1 MSSSPA
7 AEAAAVFSRRVPL
20 IVAAAFFMETL
31 DGTIVTTALPAIAQ
45 SMHRPTL
52 SLTPGISAYLLA
64 VAIFVPAAGWASERL
79 GARRLFASAIA
90 LFTLASLCCALSPT
104 PALFFVARGI
114 QGAAAAFM
122 SPVGRL
128 VVLRETARQH
138 IIEAIAIITWPAL
151 IGPVIGPPLAGL
163 ITTYA
168 SWRWIFLINV
178 PIGIF
183 GVWLVLRV
191 VPEHPGQKLARF
203 DLSGFVLTAAAL
215 ALLIEGL
222 SNAAEPGGKGAGL
235 GASLGSVMMGPGM
248 IGAGMIGAGMI
259 GAGVLLG
266 ILAVRHALRRANPML
281 DLRAVRVPSF
291 AMSTVTAGMLARMAI
306 SATPFLLPLMFEIG
320 FAMPPLE
327 AGVML
332 LVYMAGNLAMKS
344 MTTPVLRRF
353 GFAPVLFVNGCL
365 CALTIAACGALAPAT
380 ARALTWV
387 TLLLAGMTRSM
398 HFTTVSAL
406 TFADIAPAERA
417 GASTLSAMGQQLAST
432 LGVALAAL
440 ALALSQHWRAARAPA
455 LVDFQ
460 HALWAAA
467 AVMLIATFWTL
478 RLPRDVGAE
487 VSGRA

>member
-1 MSSSPA
+1 MSSDPA
-7 AEAAAVFSRRVPL
+7 ADTVARFSRRIPL

-45 SMHRPTL
+45 SMHRPAL
-52 SLTPGISAYLLA
+52 SLTPGISVYLLA
-64 VAIFVPAAGWASERL
+64 VAVFVPTAGWASERV
-79 GARRLFASAIA
+79 GARRLFASAVA
-90 LFTLASLCCALSPT
+90 LFTLASLCCAASPT
-104 PALFFVARGI
+104 PALFFAARVT

-151 IGPVIGPPLAGL
+151 IGPVVGPALAGL

-168 SWRWIFLINV
+168 SWRWIFLINL
-178 PIGIF
+178 PIGML

-191 VPEHPGQKLARF
+191 IPDHRSHSAARF
-203 DLSGFVLTAAAL
+203 DLPGFVLTAAAL

-222 SNAAEPGGKGAGL
+222 TNAAEPGGNAVGL
-235 GASLGSVMMGPGM
+235 GLALT
-248 IGAGMIGAGMI
+248 A
-259 GAGVLLG
+259 AGVLFGLA
-266 ILAVRHALRRANPML
+266 AVRHALHHRAPML

-291 AMSTVTAGMLARMAI
+291 AMSTVSAGMLARMAI
-306 SATPFLLPLMFEIG
+306 QATPFLLPLMFEIG
-320 FAMPPLE
+320 FAMPPLG

-332 LVYMAGNLAMKS
+332 LIYMTGNLAMKS

-353 GFAPVLFVNGCL
+353 GFARVLFVNGCL
-365 CALTIAACGALAPAT
+365 CALTICACGALSPGT
-380 ARALTWV
+380 GRALTWAI
-387 TLLLAGMTRSM
+387 LLLAGMTRSM
-398 HFTTVSAL
+398 HFTTVNTLA
-406 TFADIAPAERA
+406 FADIAPAARA

-432 LGVALAAL
+432 LGVAFAAL
-440 ALALSQHWRAARAPA
+440 ALALSQYARAAHGPA
-455 LVDFQ
+455 LVDFR

-467 AVMLIATFWTL
+467 SLMLIATLWTM